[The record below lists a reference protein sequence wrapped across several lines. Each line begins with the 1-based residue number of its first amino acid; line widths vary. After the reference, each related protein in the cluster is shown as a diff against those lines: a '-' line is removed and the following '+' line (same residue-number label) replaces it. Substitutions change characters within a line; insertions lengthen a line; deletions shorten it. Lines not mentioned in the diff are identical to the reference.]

1 MHQQQNRHPAGRT
14 TNSEK
19 NGSRRAKVPLPQE
32 GVTKEAMR
40 PARQTTE
47 NKSPARKG
55 ITPAEET
62 LSVPGV
68 IIARSKRKVVNVL
81 PARVAR
87 AVRIEEATVPPVK
100 VARVLPAGNASTKV
114 NDARGA
120 TLRVAGQRDRTALV
134 STAPNAEPMLPLPTE
149 TAADRNVRK
158 RTNRQKKNRK
168 RRNRESYPGSSD
180 GRSNEIAY
188 MTTC

>member
-1 MHQQQNRHPAGRT
+1 MKLQQLMHQQQNRHPAGRT

-40 PARQTTE
+40 
-47 NKSPARKG
+47 PARKG

-100 VARVLPAGNASTKV
+100 VARVLPAGHAATKV
-114 NDARGA
+114 NDAREA

-134 STAPNAEPMLPLPTE
+134 STARSAEPMLPLPTE